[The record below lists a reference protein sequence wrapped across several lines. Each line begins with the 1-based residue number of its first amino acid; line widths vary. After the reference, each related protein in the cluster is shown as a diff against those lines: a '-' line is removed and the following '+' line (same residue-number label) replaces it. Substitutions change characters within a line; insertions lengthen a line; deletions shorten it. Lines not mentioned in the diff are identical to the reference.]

1 MASTTEPCTKEAMED
16 PEVELLENKLPMRK
30 PKDASVPKKQSV
42 TRSIWVC
49 TTWSLTFCIPS
60 FCLFY
65 VGKMKQ
71 PQVQMAW
78 REKVALNVIIL
89 VASAILLF
97 FIIGLPMVLCPNR
110 RILSQYEIE
119 ERTSLSRPLVS
130 MYGMYY
136 AIPDIVKSH
145 VHESRYLNENAFKST
160 VLGRDVSALFV
171 KTDFWEQICPG
182 LTRPPN
188 GWDNIKREIPED
200 VMTVWM
206 IHNEKDKAGRP
217 KNYLQMLRR
226 MQRGFVARD
235 KAWISSFLQQD
246 PLNHYLLIAYD
257 RVFDVSPYL
266 NQVQRVDFLGKNL
279 RDIIVAHG
287 QSGKDVTPFLERLK
301 EVEGLEQWQRYMTC
315 IDNLFLVGLV
325 DYRQSAKCITSDYI
339 VLSASAAMMVII
351 GFKFLAA
358 LGFRSD
364 SNPEH
369 QDRFVICCVPCYTE
383 GFDSLRVTMD
393 SIALSTYDSQRKL
406 MFIICDGHITGMGND
421 KPTADLVLDILGNHR
436 QPTPVRSYISLGEG
450 MKQLNMA
457 KVHSGVYQIQGQAVP
472 YIVVVKVGDVTETSK
487 PGNRGKRDSQLI
499 LMQYL
504 SRAHSQQEMNPLEL
518 ELHYHFIYKI
528 GVDPRNYEF
537 LLWVDSDTEIFPD
550 ALSRYVSYMTTDIS
564 LAAICGETQLR
575 NEDDSWVTMIQVTSL
590 YIGLR
595 ILYSTPFSEII

>member
-1 MASTTEPCTKEAMED
+1 MASQNDKEDKRSIDDLEMEP
-16 PEVELLENKLPMRK
+16 LGNKLPMRK
-30 PKDASVPKKQSV
+30 AKDVGSPKKQSIA
-42 TRSIWVC
+42 RSVWVC

-60 FCLFY
+60 FCLFHI
-65 VGKMKQ
+65 GKMKQ

-89 VASAILLF
+89 MASGILLF

-119 ERTSLSRPLVS
+119 ARTSLSRPLVS

-136 AIPDIVKSH
+136 SIPDIVKSH
-145 VHESRYLNENAFKST
+145 VHEGRYLNENAFQST

-206 IHNEKDKAGRP
+206 IHQDKDKAGRP

-226 MQRGFVARD
+226 MQKGFVARD
-235 KAWISSFLQQD
+235 KAWINSFLQQD

-257 RVFDVSPYL
+257 RIFDVSPYL

-279 RDIIVAHG
+279 RDIIVAQG
-287 QSGKDVTPFLERLK
+287 QSGRDVTVLLERIK

-325 DYRQSAKCITSDYI
+325 DYRQSAKCIASDYI
-339 VLSASAAMMVII
+339 VLSASAAMMIII

-364 SNPEH
+364 SNPEQ

-383 GFDSLRVTMD
+383 GYDSLRVTID
-393 SIALSTYDSQRKL
+393 SVALTTYDSQRKL
-406 MFIICDGHITGMGND
+406 MFIICDGNITGMGNE
-421 KPTADLVLDILGNHR
+421 KPTPALVLDILGNHGH
-436 QPTPVRSYISLGEG
+436 PPPVRSYVSLGEG
-450 MKQLNMA
+450 MKQLNMG
-457 KVHSGVYQIQGQAVP
+457 KVYSGVYQIQGQSVP

-504 SRAHSQQEMNPLEL
+504 SRAHAQQEMNPLEL
-518 ELHYHFIYKI
+518 ELHYHFIYKL

-550 ALSRYVSYMTTDIS
+550 SLSRYVSYMTTDIS
-564 LAAICGETQLR
+564 LAGICGETQLR
-575 NEDDSWVTMIQVTSL
+575 NEDDSWVTMIQVCVPH
-590 YIGLR
+590 IGVR
-595 ILYSTPFSEII
+595 VLYSTSFGKIV